1 MIQTSRLAKT
11 VLAVTLAVILTSCL
25 GCSDSDTYN
34 PIYAQ
39 YVGPP
44 IVTGMIFTDE
54 RGNYLGG
61 WGNPTSTVGV
71 YPNPTNSSF
80 TIGIVLEKT
89 CWVRVWVVKAYG
101 PGEPVDPLVS
111 SAGGET
117 YVPYGAPIR
126 ILIEHEQYPTGH
138 FQVVWD
144 RNDDLGNAV
153 PPGFYRIYVARD
165 SSLAWADVLLVHDCG
180 DVPYYITLPGCD

>member
-1 MIQTSRLAKT
+1 MSKLTKT
-11 VLAVTLAVILTSCL
+11 VLAGVLAVILTSCL
-25 GCSDSDTYN
+25 GCSDSDMYN

-44 IVTGMIFTDE
+44 VVSGMVFTDNMD
-54 RGNYLGG
+54 RVVGS

-71 YPNPTNSSF
+71 YPNPTNSPF
-80 TIGIVLEKT
+80 TIVILLEKT

-101 PGEPVDPLVS
+101 PGESVDPLVS

-126 ILIEHEQYPTGH
+126 ILIEHEQYPAGPR
-138 FQVVWD
+138 QVVWD
-144 RNDDLGNAV
+144 LNDDLGNVV

-165 SSLAWADVLLVHDCG
+165 NSLAWADVLFVRDCA
-180 DVPYYITLPGCD
+180 DVPYYINLPDCD